1 MAVWNK
7 KDCSMNQKFFLS
19 ALFVFSCGIA
29 GAQGIVKGSGII
41 YSDSIPT
48 HSVDTLKEAEIALDV
63 RTGNY
68 YQWSRDSVK
77 WVFSGFRVEIKPGAC
92 SAPTY
97 IPGRNQSYFVSD
109 TCGTFYFYND
119 TLWRQVKGTIADGDK
134 GDITVSGNGLNWN
147 IDAGT
152 IGATELA
159 STSVAPGTYSNATV
173 TVDADGRITNA
184 VNGPTGA
191 RGIYDGSGTTG
202 DSTVV
207 ASIKKEI
214 QFRSDSTDASFL
226 VDFTPNDLYG
236 TNAAVRPDS
245 LNFLFF
251 NLTGSSR
258 LVIKSDGISAITN
271 TANPSLRLTGN
282 PAIYSADYSPFT
294 DRELPDYAAVKKI
307 VVDSVQVIT
316 VTNDT
321 AYLSRSGGIIPLK
334 KYAQVID
341 TFSRLN
347 DTLFISLS
355 NDNAPAVSAII
366 DGSSTNE
373 IQDLSLSGQT
383 LSLSNDPTTVT
394 LPVIGVSGGTGITT
408 SSSGGTVTV
417 TNAAPDQTVSIS
429 GSGITTVTGTYPVFT
444 VTSTENDGSTSNEG
458 SLTVGAGIATTSVI
472 SSNTSGS
479 TNVTIEAGSN
489 ITLSESGNTI
499 TIASTAAGVTDGDKD
514 DITVSG
520 SGANW
525 NIRNDSVT
533 SPKILDGTIALADM
547 GANSVDSTK
556 VGDKTLSLSDLNG
569 AWGVQNGF
577 VLKWNGSNWRPG
589 ADNTGADGNGIYGG
603 DGDIPTGTDATLPLN
618 SFFRFE
624 WPSGNTAFIMDD
636 FGDTVYLADP
646 SLASSV
652 LVSASKVGL
661 RSTGNIELWGGTG
674 GAKLRMLEP
683 TGSGTN
689 YTEIQVGAQST
700 DITYTLP
707 TTTGS
712 NGQYLQFT
720 TGGQLQWSTVAA
732 GVTDGDKDDITV
744 SGSGANWNIRND
756 SVTSPKILD
765 GTIALVDMGANSVDS
780 TKIGDKTVS
789 LSDLNGAWGANAG
802 SVLKWDGNNWRPGTD
817 NNTDAQTLSINSTT
831 VGSSER
837 FAVSISSGNTV
848 NFDVPQG
855 TVTSVGITQP
865 AAGITVTNS
874 PVTTSGNISLALAN
888 DLGAVEGLTT
898 NGIAVRTGDNT
909 WTTRSIAGAADPS
922 STALPTIN
930 DFNGVNGNPTI
941 SISTSTSTTKLTAL
955 VATTANITLSGTQTI
970 DGVALS
976 ADNRVLVKN
985 QNTASQNGLYVVRTT
1000 AWVRATDLDAN
1011 TELNNG
1017 VLVYISRG
1025 TANGGKYFRLA
1036 TSTEP
1041 PLTITT
1047 SALSFSE
1054 TLGAGVTDGDKDDIT
1069 VSNSGANW
1077 NIRNDSVTTPK
1088 ILNGTILFE
1097 DIGQNS
1103 ASPGQVIKWNGTAW
1117 AAAADNT
1124 GGSGSTDLSW
1134 TGASSPY
1141 TLNSSSGTDVDFAQG
1156 GGITLSTS
1164 GATLTIAATDQSTT
1178 NELQT
1183 LSTATNTVTLS
1194 NSGGSFTIAGGGI
1207 NAASTSGSTITI
1219 TGTEVDG
1226 STTNEIQDL
1235 SLSGQTLSLSS
1246 DATTVTLPVIAV
1258 SAGTGI
1264 STSSSGGTVTVTNSA
1279 PDQTVGITGTG
1290 ITVVSNYPNF
1300 TLTAADQSASNEV
1313 LTISDGTNTEA
1324 LGGQTLTVA
1333 GGGINTASYNATTN
1347 TLTISG
1353 TENDGSTSNEGILG
1367 VGAGSGTTA
1376 TITTNTTTGNAVTIA
1391 GGGIV
1396 AITKTTGTN
1405 GGTITITGTEADG
1418 STTNEL
1424 QTLSTATNTVTLS
1437 NSGGS
1442 FTISGAGINTASTSG
1457 STITITGTENDG
1469 STTNELQT
1477 LSTATNTVT
1486 LSNSGGSFTIAGGGI
1501 NTVST
1506 SGSTITVTGTEND
1519 GSTTNELQTIANT
1532 SDATSHTVTLS
1543 NSGGSVQLIQGAG
1556 IDLTTGGNSGAGTV
1570 TIAATNSG
1578 TVTSVGITAPAAG
1591 ITVSNSPITSS
1602 GNITLALADDLA
1614 AVEGLTSIGV
1624 AVRTNNVPPTWT
1636 TRSLTVAN
1644 PISIQNATGASDNP
1658 FIYLNNGD
1666 YGDISIANSNLP
1678 LGLRGDV
1685 WTIDANVVDS
1695 TNVGNNTLSVDDIN
1709 GGWGVQ
1715 TGSVLKWN
1723 GTNWRPGTD
1732 ETGGGGGGVTDGD
1745 KGDITVSASG
1755 ATWTID
1761 NTVVNYA
1768 KIQNI
1773 SNTNRILG
1781 RATAGAGSVEEI
1793 TVGGDLT
1800 QSGSNFTV
1808 ANDAITFAK
1817 MQNSAA
1823 AGLSVV
1829 GRSANSAGDFAEIN
1843 AGTDGFVLRRSGTT
1857 LGFGT
1862 VATAGIAD
1870 AAVTYAKIQNV
1881 AGNSVLARTASGS
1894 GTLSEVALS
1903 ASNLLGRGSTGNV
1916 SAITLG
1922 SNLSMSGTA
1931 LNTTGHPT
1939 ITGTPTTNA
1948 IPKWT
1953 SSSALGSTIVQE
1965 SISGA
1970 DTIIQIVGRDALRL
1984 PLGTTAERPGTP
1996 TIGMTRYNTTNGA
2009 FEYYDADAWETPLIS
2024 ATGTGLGT
2032 AGNVFFAD
2040 ANGRASGSTNLF
2052 WDATNS
2058 RLGVGTSSPQSQFH
2072 FVTNVSGDPSNFV
2085 VERYTANANIIQRR
2099 ANGTIASPTACLNG
2113 DVLGAN
2119 AFRGHNGTA
2128 FASLSSVVMLA
2139 VATENWTTSANGARF
2154 TINTIP
2160 NGATSGSAR
2169 FTINHN
2175 GNVNIGSGTS
2185 PENRLQIEGTL
2196 GRNAPVSTDATAYV
2210 MTNDVS
2216 TTWLICDETATTT
2229 ITLPAASSW
2238 SGRELTIK
2246 NITAFAVNSNA
2257 SNVLPIGSNT
2267 AGTAILSATAG
2278 SWALLVSNGTNW
2290 VIMQRG

>member
-1 MAVWNK
+1 
-7 KDCSMNQKFFLS
+7 
-19 ALFVFSCGIA
+19 
-29 GAQGIVKGSGII
+29 
-41 YSDSIPT
+41 
-48 HSVDTLKEAEIALDV
+48 
-63 RTGNY
+63 
-68 YQWSRDSVK
+68 
-77 WVFSGFRVEIKPGAC
+77 
-92 SAPTY
+92 
-97 IPGRNQSYFVSD
+97 
-109 TCGTFYFYND
+109 
-119 TLWRQVKGTIADGDK
+119 
-134 GDITVSGNGLNWN
+134 
-147 IDAGT
+147 
-152 IGATELA
+152 
-159 STSVAPGTYSNATV
+159 
-173 TVDADGRITNA
+173 
-184 VNGPTGA
+184 
-191 RGIYDGSGTTG
+191 
-202 DSTVV
+202 
-207 ASIKKEI
+207 
-214 QFRSDSTDASFL
+214 
-226 VDFTPNDLYG
+226 
-236 TNAAVRPDS
+236 
-245 LNFLFF
+245 
-251 NLTGSSR
+251 
-258 LVIKSDGISAITN
+258 
-271 TANPSLRLTGN
+271 
-282 PAIYSADYSPFT
+282 
-294 DRELPDYAAVKKI
+294 
-307 VVDSVQVIT
+307 
-316 VTNDT
+316 
-321 AYLSRSGGIIPLK
+321 
-334 KYAQVID
+334 
-341 TFSRLN
+341 
-347 DTLFISLS
+347 
-355 NDNAPAVSAII
+355 
-366 DGSSTNE
+366 
-373 IQDLSLSGQT
+373 
-383 LSLSNDPTTVT
+383 
-394 LPVIGVSGGTGITT
+394 
-408 SSSGGTVTV
+408 
-417 TNAAPDQTVSIS
+417 
-429 GSGITTVTGTYPVFT
+429 
-444 VTSTENDGSTSNEG
+444 
-458 SLTVGAGIATTSVI
+458 
-472 SSNTSGS
+472 
-479 TNVTIEAGSN
+479 
-489 ITLSESGNTI
+489 
-499 TIASTAAGVTDGDKD
+499 
-514 DITVSG
+514 
-520 SGANW
+520 
-525 NIRNDSVT
+525 
-533 SPKILDGTIALADM
+533 
-547 GANSVDSTK
+547 
-556 VGDKTLSLSDLNG
+556 
-569 AWGVQNGF
+569 
-577 VLKWNGSNWRPG
+577 
-589 ADNTGADGNGIYGG
+589 
-603 DGDIPTGTDATLPLN
+603 
-618 SFFRFE
+618 
-624 WPSGNTAFIMDD
+624 
-636 FGDTVYLADP
+636 
-646 SLASSV
+646 
-652 LVSASKVGL
+652 
-661 RSTGNIELWGGTG
+661 
-674 GAKLRMLEP
+674 MLEP

-817 NNTDAQTLSINSTT
+817 NNTDAQTLSIDSTT

-985 QNTASQNGLYVVRTT
+985 QNTASQNGLYVVRAT

-1164 GATLTIAATDQSTT
+1164 GATLTIAAVDQS
-1178 NELQT
+1178 
-1183 LSTATNTVTLS
+1183 
-1194 NSGGSFTIAGGGI
+1194 
-1207 NAASTSGSTITI
+1207 IT
-1219 TGTEVDG
+1219 
-1226 STTNEIQDL
+1226 
-1235 SLSGQTLSLSS
+1235 
-1246 DATTVTLPVIAV
+1246 
-1258 SAGTGI
+1258 
-1264 STSSSGGTVTVTNSA
+1264 
-1279 PDQTVGITGTG
+1279 
-1290 ITVVSNYPNF
+1290 
-1300 TLTAADQSASNEV
+1300 NEV

-1333 GGGINTASYNATTN
+1333 GGGINSASYNATTN

-1353 TENDGSTSNEGILG
+1353 TESDGSASNEGILG

-1376 TITTNTTTGNAVTIA
+1376 TITTNTTTGNAVTIE

-1396 AITKTTGTN
+1396 AITETTSSN
-1405 GGTITITGTEADG
+1405 GGTITITA
-1418 STTNEL
+1418 
-1424 QTLSTATNTVTLS
+1424 
-1437 NSGGS
+1437 
-1442 FTISGAGINTASTSG
+1442 
-1457 STITITGTENDG
+1457 
-1469 STTNELQT
+1469 
-1477 LSTATNTVT
+1477 
-1486 LSNSGGSFTIAGGGI
+1486 
-1501 NTVST
+1501 
-1506 SGSTITVTGTEND
+1506 TEND

-1644 PISIQNATGASDNP
+1644 PIAIQNATGASDNP

-1732 ETGGGGGGVTDGD
+1732 ETGGGGGVTDGD
-1745 KGDITVSASG
+1745 KGDITVSGSG

-1761 NTVVNYA
+1761 ADVVD
-1768 KIQNI
+1768 
-1773 SNTNRILG
+1773 STNVGNKTLSVDDING
-1781 RATAGAGSVEEI
+1781 GWGAAAGTPLEWNGTNWRPGVDSSGI
-1793 TVGGDLT
+1793 Y
-1800 QSGSNFTV
+1800 SGSGNVPANTV
-1808 ANDAITFAK
+1808 ANVTDYFGFQYDTGASEAIGIDEIGGSTQITSADGNNWAQFQNDSVTINSDRKVVIQADTFDISRATVK
-1817 MQNSAA
+1817 
-1823 AGLSVV
+1823 
-1829 GRSANSAGDFAEIN
+1829 I
-1843 AGTDGFVLRRSGTT
+1843 GFPSG
-1857 LGFGT
+1857 GG
-1862 VATAGIAD
+1862 G
-1870 AAVTYAKIQNV
+1870 VT
-1881 AGNSVLARTASGS
+1881 GS
-1894 GTLSEVALS
+1894 G
-1903 ASNLLGRGSTGNV
+1903 
-1916 SAITLG
+1916 
-1922 SNLSMSGTA
+1922 
-1931 LNTTGHPT
+1931 
-1939 ITGTPTTNA
+1939 TTNA

-1953 SSSALGSTIVQE
+1953 SSSAIGSSIVQE

-1996 TIGMTRYNTTNGA
+1996 TSGMTRYNTTNGA
-2009 FEYYDADAWETPLIS
+2009 FEYYDANAWETPLLS
-2024 ATGTGLGT
+2024 ATETGLGT

-2040 ANGRASGSTNLF
+2040 ANGKAGGVSALQYNTTHNNLINAASGLSETI
-2052 WDATNS
+2052 NS
-2058 RLGVGTSSPQSQFH
+2058 QYKFSMQNNG
-2072 FVTNVSGDPSNFV
+2072 NVILYG
-2085 VERYTANANIIQRR
+2085 E
-2099 ANGTIASPTACLNG
+2099 ANGDAADTRCQYSLIRTRGTQASKTAVLNG
-2113 DVLGAN
+2113 DIIARHSFGAW
-2119 AFRGHNGTA
+2119 NGSGFNYPAAIEAYVDGAVNSGGVVETSFS
-2128 FASLSSVVMLA
+2128 FA
-2139 VATENWTTSANGARF
+2139 TSITGGSR
-2154 TINTIP
+2154 TRRLTVKP
-2160 NGATSGSAR
+2160 NG
-2169 FTINHN
+2169 
-2175 GNVNIGSGTS
+2175 NIGIGTET
-2185 PENRLQIEGTL
+2185 PENRLQISGTL
-2196 GRNAPVSTDATAYV
+2196 GRNTPTTVTGNYTVADGV
-2210 MTNDVS
+2210 
-2216 TTWLICDETATTT
+2216 TWLIVNNSASTT
-2229 ITLPAASSW
+2229 ITLPSAASW
-2238 SGRELTIK
+2238 DGRELTIK
-2246 NITAFAVNSNA
+2246 TIQAQTVISNT
-2257 SNVLPIGSNT
+2257 SNVVPIDGDA
-2267 AGTAILSATAG
+2267 AGTAILPATDGA
-2278 SWALLVSNGTNW
+2278 WALLVSNGTNW